1 MDTHHALTPTGRDG
15 ALRRLRTITI
25 GAAATGMA
33 AVVGFGGL
41 AAATYAGHTAT
52 TSVVGAASGS
62 GTTSTAA
69 SGGALGS
76 SGVSIFTAITPAS
89 GRGAHVTTGGS

>member
-1 MDTHHALTPTGRDG
+1 
-15 ALRRLRTITI
+15 
-25 GAAATGMA
+25 MA

-52 TSVVGAASGS
+52 TSVVGGASGS
-62 GTTSTAA
+62 GATSTAA

>member
-15 ALRRLRTITI
+15 ALRRLRAITI

-52 TSVVGAASGS
+52 TSVAGATSGS
-62 GTTSTAA
+62 GTTSIAV

-76 SGVSIFTAITPAS
+76 SGVSTFTAITPAS